1 MSLKMLFAGL
11 LAAATLGGAQ
21 STRTF
26 AGTISDEMCAL
37 NHAAMRMGPTDA
49 ECTHA
54 CVEEHDAAYVLA
66 DDKTVYRLSDQAAA
80 KPFAGRKVK
89 VVGTLDEAH
98 NTIIVTSITGA

>member
-1 MSLKMLFAGL
+1 MSLKTAVCGHSSLPRPARRR
-11 LAAATLGGAQ
+11 AI
-21 STRTF
+21 RPETF

-66 DDKTVYRLSDQAAA
+66 DGKTPCTA
-80 KPFAGRKVK
+80 
-89 VVGTLDEAH
+89 
-98 NTIIVTSITGA
+98 